1 MAAYPDLMTLRA
13 SSTERD
19 AGLQTARATNGAL
32 RVRNLYPADKA
43 NFNIVHWL
51 TQAEKDS
58 LDTFYAANKLLDVE
72 YTDPSDSEVYTV
84 RFAAAPQPVDMTPYW
99 EVRVSLREV

>member
-1 MAAYPDLMTLRA
+1 MAAYPTLMTLR
-13 SSTERD
+13 SGSIEHD
-19 AGLQTARATNGAL
+19 GGLQSGRATNGKL
-32 RVRNLYPADKA
+32 YVRCLYPADKA
-43 NFNIVHWL
+43 TFNIVHWL
-51 TQAEKDS
+51 TLAEKNA

-72 YTDPSDSEVYTV
+72 YTDPADSEVYTV